1 MYCTSVHL
9 HLSWPSFTRPHR
21 LHPPLHPETR
31 NPKTQN
37 PKPLTTPS
45 HREGKS
51 MRFWRRQDWRRLVM
65 RRRLGR
71 SPLVQNPNPD
81 LRSSASSPEN
91 SKNSNP
97 YPTSTIETRRSLPP
111 IQLTRRVSPAKQ
123 TKEVTRG
130 TDTPGLSR
138 SLLSVFLRCTR
149 LELHAGP
156 TIPPA
161 VRQLHMA
168 LCVRNFDE

>member
-1 MYCTSVHL
+1 
-9 HLSWPSFTRPHR
+9 
-21 LHPPLHPETR
+21 
-31 NPKTQN
+31 
-37 PKPLTTPS
+37 
-45 HREGKS
+45 
-51 MRFWRRQDWRRLVM
+51 M

-111 IQLTRRVSPAKQ
+111 VQLTRRVSPAKQ

-168 LCVRNFDE
+168 LCVRNFDEQGKLANTMTWDHSQKREGEEVKKSKSRNNKLNQKVDSSKKFLKKYSKFSILVKSIRKVS